1 MRKPFLV
8 TFVSAVVITATWNPN
23 DTASAQTT
31 VSVANDQAAVFRQ
44 YCVGCHNDRLKTG
57 AMSLEHV
64 NVNDVAADP
73 DLWENV
79 LRKLQR
85 GAMPPP
91 MARRPDQATYGRVI
105 AWLDRELDHAAA
117 AHPNPGAPLIHR
129 LNRAEYANAIRDL
142 LSLDIDVAALLPPDD
157 SAYGFDNIADVLGL
171 SPVLVE
177 RYVSAAEAISAAA
190 VGERDVSVGS
200 VTFRVPQDRSQD
212 KHIEGT
218 PLGTIGGLTV
228 QRWFPVDGQ
237 YDFTIKLLRTNT
249 DGLIGL
255 ERPHQLE
262 ISIDGERV
270 FLETIG
276 GPKDMPKPRA
286 RGKAD
291 DDDEPSPQVEAR
303 LHARVAVKAGPR
315 LVTATFIARDG
326 VDTRRLQDFVRT
338 TTSPYDS
345 TGWPHIRELTITG
358 PFNTTG
364 VGDTPTRLRIF
375 TCRPVRV
382 ADEDR
387 CATEI
392 LSKLARRAYRRAV
405 TVSDLK
411 PVLAFYA
418 SGRKDGSFETGIQ
431 RGLQRI
437 LASPDFVLRAERD
450 PRNAAPGTIYK
461 VGDFELASRL
471 SFFLW
476 SSIPDDEL
484 LRVAAGGHLSEPA
497 ILEQQV
503 RRMLADPKAH
513 AFIVNFAGQWL
524 QLRNLRNVVPDPEE
538 FPDFDDQLRDS
549 FARETELF
557 FESIVREDR
566 SVLDLLTANYTFVNE
581 RLAKHYGIPFVF
593 GTQFRRVTI
602 TDDARC
608 GLLGQGSILTVTSH
622 ADRTAPVLRGKW
634 ILDNL
639 LGMPPPP
646 PPANVNTNLPDQED
660 GAKPL
665 TMRQRMEAHRA
676 NPVCANCHRRM
687 DPIGLAMENFDAVGA
702 WRTHE
707 IGRAAE
713 TGGIRQIGGI
723 IDASGELY
731 DGTRIDG
738 VVALRQALLKRPDV
752 IVTTLTEKLLT
763 YALGRGLHSYD
774 MPAVRG
780 IVTNAARDN
789 YRFSSLILGIVK
801 SMPFQRRIVN
811 SGTSTQAAVL
821 TDATKAN

>member
-1 MRKPFLV
+1 MRTLFVAAL
-8 TFVSAVVITATWNPN
+8 TALAVSAGSR
-23 DTASAQTT
+23 SAAGAPVTPAEPGQILK
-31 VSVANDQAAVFRQ
+31 R
-44 YCVGCHNDRLKTG
+44 YCVVCHNDRLKTG
-57 AMSLEHV
+57 GMSLEHV
-64 NVNDVAADP
+64 DVTDVAANTE
-73 DLWENV
+73 LWENV

-91 MARRPDQATYGRVI
+91 TARRPDQATYDRLI
-105 AWLDRELDHAAA
+105 AWLDKDLDRAAA

-129 LNRAEYANAIRDL
+129 LNRAEYANAVRDL
-142 LSLDIDVAALLPPDD
+142 LSMDVDVAALLPPDD
-157 SAYGFDNIADVLGL
+157 SAFGFDNISDVLGL

-190 VGERDVSVGS
+190 VGEHEVSAGS

-218 PLGTIGGLTV
+218 PLGTMGGLAV
-228 QRWFPVDGQ
+228 QHWFPVDGE
-237 YDFTIKLLRTNT
+237 YDFNIKLLRTNT

-262 ISIDGERV
+262 ISIDGARV

-291 DDDEPSPQVEAR
+291 DDDDPSPQVEAR

-315 LVTATFIARDG
+315 LITATFIARDG
-326 VDTRRLQDFVRT
+326 ADTRRLQDFVRT

-345 TGWPHIRELTITG
+345 TGWPHIRELTVTG
-358 PFNTTG
+358 PFNSTG
-364 VGDTPTRLRIF
+364 VGDTPSRRRIF
-375 TCRPVRV
+375 TCRPLRA
-382 ADEDR
+382 ADEQR

-392 LSKLARRAYRRAV
+392 LSMLARRAFRRPV
-405 TVSDLK
+405 TASDLQ

-418 SGRKDGSFETGIQ
+418 SGRQQGTFETGVQ

-437 LASPDFVLRAERD
+437 LASPDFVLRVERD
-450 PRNAAPGTIYK
+450 PRNAAVGTIYK

-484 LRVAAGGHLSEPA
+484 LKVAAAGRLSEPA
-497 ILEQQV
+497 VLEQQV
-503 RRMLADPKAH
+503 RRMLADPKAQ
-513 AFIVNFAGQWL
+513 AFAVNFAGQWL
-524 QLRNLRNVVPDPEE
+524 ELRNLRNVVPDPEE

-566 SVLDLLTANYTFVNE
+566 NVLDLLTANYTFANE
-581 RLAKHYGIPFVF
+581 RLAKHYGIPHVF
-593 GTQFRRVTI
+593 GSQFRRVTI
-602 TDDARC
+602 TSDARR

-646 PPANVNTNLPDQED
+646 PPPNVDTNLPDQED

-707 IGRAAE
+707 IGRAPE
-713 TGGIRQIGGI
+713 TGGIRQLGGE

-738 VVALRQALLKRPDV
+738 VVALRQALLRRPDV
-752 IVTTLTEKLLT
+752 IVETLTEKLLT
-763 YALGRGLHSYD
+763 YALGRGLHPYD
-774 MPAVRG
+774 MPTVRD
-780 IVTNAARDN
+780 IVAHAARDN
-789 YRFSSLILGIVK
+789 YRFSALILGIVE
-801 SMPFQRRIVN
+801 SVPFQKRIVI
-811 SGTSTQAAVL
+811 GAPSTQAAVR
-821 TDATKAN
+821 TAAAKAN

>member
-1 MRKPFLV
+1 MRKVFFIA
-8 TFVSAVVITATWNPN
+8 FVSAAVIGTTWRRADTLMAQTATSITA
-23 DTASAQTT
+23 DRG
-31 VSVANDQAAVFRQ
+31 AVLRQ
-44 YCVGCHNDRLKTG
+44 YCLACHNDRLKTG
-57 AMSLEHV
+57 GMSLEHV
-64 NVNDVAADP
+64 DLNNVAADP
-73 DLWENV
+73 ELWENV

-91 MARRPDQATYGRVI
+91 TARRPDQSTYDRLITSLGTE
-105 AWLDRELDHAAA
+105 LDRTAA

-142 LSLDIDVAALLPPDD
+142 LSIDIDVAALLPPDD
-157 SAYGFDNIADVLGL
+157 SAFGFDNISDALGV

-218 PLGTIGGLTV
+218 PLGTIGGLAV
-228 QRWFPVDGQ
+228 QHWFPVDGQ

-291 DDDEPSPQVEAR
+291 DDDDPSPQVEAR
-303 LHARVAVKAGPR
+303 LHARVPVKAGPR
-315 LVTATFIARDG
+315 LVTATFLDRDG
-326 VDTRRLQDFVRT
+326 ADTRRLQDFIRT

-345 TGWPHIRELTITG
+345 TGWPHIRELTVTG
-358 PFNTTG
+358 PFDTTG
-364 VGDTPTRLRIF
+364 VGDTPTRRRIF
-375 TCRPVRV
+375 TCRPLRA
-382 ADEDR
+382 ADEQQ
-387 CATEI
+387 CATQI
-392 LSKLARRAYRRAV
+392 LSTLARRAYRRAV
-405 TVSDLK
+405 TDSDLR

-431 RGLQRI
+431 RALQRI
-437 LASPDFVLRAERD
+437 LASPDFVLRVERD
-450 PRNAAPGTIYK
+450 PRNAAPDTIYK
-461 VGDFELASRL
+461 ISDVELASRL

-476 SSIPDDEL
+476 SSIPDEEL
-484 LRVAAGGHLSEPA
+484 LRVAAGGHLFDA
-497 ILEQQV
+497 IVLEQQV
-503 RRMLADPKAH
+503 RRMLADSKAH
-513 AFIVNFAGQWL
+513 AFVVNFAGQWL

-566 SVLDLLTANYTFVNE
+566 SVLDLLTADYTFVNE

-593 GTQFRRVTI
+593 GSRFRRVTI
-602 TDDARC
+602 TDDARR

-646 PPANVNTNLPDQED
+646 PPPNVNTNLPDQED

-676 NPVCANCHRRM
+676 NAVCANCHRRM

-707 IGRAAE
+707 IGRAPE
-713 TGGIRQIGGI
+713 TGGIRQLGGV

-731 DGTRIDG
+731 DGTKIDG
-738 VVALRQALLKRPDV
+738 VIALRQALLRRPDV
-752 IVTTLTEKLLT
+752 IVSTLTEKLLT

-780 IVTNAARDN
+780 IVTKAARDN
-789 YRFSSLILGIVK
+789 YRFSSLVLGIVE
-801 SMPFQRRIVN
+801 SMPFQRRIV
-811 SGTSTQAAVL
+811 SGGRSQAAVT
-821 TDATKAN
+821 TDAAKAN